1 MIVAFLY
8 YNYMSVYTIGICIH
22 MHSYAPFLPNKI
34 KFESLL
40 VNLLKEQGLLL
51 ESSFPLS

>member
-40 VNLLKEQGLLL
+40 VNLLKEQGLL